1 MKKFI
6 VAGIGVIGLVLLT
19 FLCLLWHRNSYE
31 RAFAPHFLRYEADSE
46 GIMHAEFAVT
56 NHSSSYVLV
65 VPQDVPN
72 VSGWRDSIMDFSPHE
87 SAEFGLRVR
96 STNTA
101 WRLTLKYWQVTAAPK
116 SWDERKKAVAGK
128 PSFTVRSS
136 VIISNLP
143 VKQHDGS

>member
-1 MKKFI
+1 MKKSI
-6 VAGIGVIGLVLLT
+6 VTIIGVVLLAI
-19 FLCLLWHRNSYE
+19 LCIFWHHNSYK
-31 RAFAPHFLRYEADSE
+31 RAFAPHFLRYVADSN
-46 GIMHAEFAVT
+46 GIVRAEFAVT

-65 VPQDVPN
+65 VPQAVQN
-72 VSGWRDSIMDFSPHE
+72 ISGWRDSIMDFAPHE

-101 WRLTLKYWQVTAAPK
+101 WRLTLKYWQVTAAPN

-136 VIISNLP
+136 MIIPNLP
-143 VKQHDGS
+143 